1 MKIIYTIEEVQAY
14 LPVQMTSDINV
25 VAPFINN
32 AERSYL
38 KSVVGTEQFKA
49 LVQAYESAGKNVA
62 EIADDEVREAV
73 ELAQKIVTTI
83 GYFKAIPILAV
94 KIGTS
99 GIQVFSNTDTKQ
111 AFNWQVEDLKEALI
125 DLGYGAIED
134 LLLLLDSNPDKFEE
148 YINSPEYISTE
159 EFLIESATDF
169 TRYFNI
175 NNSRYIF
182 SNISYLMRR
191 IEDQVV
197 KKIFGSEFF
206 NLLKVDNLEGKQLV
220 LANEYIKPG
229 IALLTAAKAIVERV
243 ITFDNGVARINLVAN
258 YEAAKNSIVAS
269 RDQVKDANEQLVTDG
284 NKFLQDGIQFT
295 LDNLAD
301 FPDYVAPVSRSNY
314 NVTNNPDGGVFFY

>member
-38 KSVVGTEQFKA
+38 KSVVGIEQFKA

-62 EIADDEVREAV
+62 DIADDEVREAV

-134 LLLLLDSNPDKFEE
+134 LLLHLDSNPDKFEE
-148 YINSPEYISTE
+148 YINSSEYISTE

-206 NLLKVDNLEGKQLV
+206 NLLKEDNLQGKHLT
-220 LANEYIKPG
+220 LANDYIKPG

-258 YEAAKNSIVAS
+258 YEAAKNSIVAN

-284 NKFLQDGIQFT
+284 NKFLQDGIQYT
-295 LDNLAD
+295 IDNLVD
-301 FPDYVAPVSRSNY
+301 FPDYVAPVSRGNY
-314 NVTNNPDGGVFFY
+314 NVTNNPEGGVFFY